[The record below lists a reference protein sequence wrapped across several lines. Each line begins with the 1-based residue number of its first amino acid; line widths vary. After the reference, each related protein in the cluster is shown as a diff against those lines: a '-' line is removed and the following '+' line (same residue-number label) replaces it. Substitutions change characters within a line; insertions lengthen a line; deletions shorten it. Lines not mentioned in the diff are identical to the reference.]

1 MAKKMRVKDQRQA
14 ILEQDTRQPRL
25 AMVVDG
31 QADKNTHERTEGA
44 ATAVQAMHG
53 DSCSANRVDPN
64 PMCSTSFGD
73 DCTGPLALPCSKE
86 DALVDNSAAA
96 PKSCLSSLEIRTT
109 TAAGG
114 LLPAGET
121 ATATKTTRV
130 LTNRDKFEDSDS
142 IRLVRQQFLLEE

>member
-73 DCTGPLALPCSKE
+73 DCTGPLAL
-86 DALVDNSAAA
+86 LVQRRM
-96 PKSCLSSLEIRTT
+96 PL
-109 TAAGG
+109 
-114 LLPAGET
+114 
-121 ATATKTTRV
+121 
-130 LTNRDKFEDSDS
+130 
-142 IRLVRQQFLLEE
+142 